1 MGTVNQEEQ
10 LKRIADALEG
20 MYNRLDD
27 ISTSLEDIVDKLES
41 CTAVTSHGSFLC
53 VTGNISSY

>member
-1 MGTVNQEEQ
+1 MESINQAEQ
-10 LKRIADALEG
+10 LKRIADALDG
-20 MYNRLDD
+20 MYSRMEE
-27 ISTSLEDIVDKLES
+27 ISTSLETIVDNLES

>member
-1 MGTVNQEEQ
+1 MESINQAEQ

-20 MYNRLDD
+20 MYNRLEE
-27 ISTSLEDIVDKLES
+27 ISGSLNVIVENMKACTS
-41 CTAVTSHGSFLC
+41 VTGHGNFLC